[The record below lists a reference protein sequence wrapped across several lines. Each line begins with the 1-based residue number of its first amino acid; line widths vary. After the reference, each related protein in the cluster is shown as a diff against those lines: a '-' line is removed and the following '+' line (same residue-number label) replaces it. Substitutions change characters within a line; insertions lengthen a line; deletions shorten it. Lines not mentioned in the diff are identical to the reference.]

1 MRPSPYEEIC
11 HTVIHIKTFHEE
23 SSSAKALSG
32 DFGKTF
38 PNNHNYQEHQQR
50 EHFKCRGAKKKTKHS
65 LRRHIRHS
73 QIMCE
78 RGRNAG
84 SVINLSIKRNSP
96 RNMSVMFTTD

>member
-38 PNNHNYQEHQQR
+38 PNNHNY
-50 EHFKCRGAKKKTKHS
+50 
-65 LRRHIRHS
+65 
-73 QIMCE
+73 
-78 RGRNAG
+78 
-84 SVINLSIKRNSP
+84 
-96 RNMSVMFTTD
+96 